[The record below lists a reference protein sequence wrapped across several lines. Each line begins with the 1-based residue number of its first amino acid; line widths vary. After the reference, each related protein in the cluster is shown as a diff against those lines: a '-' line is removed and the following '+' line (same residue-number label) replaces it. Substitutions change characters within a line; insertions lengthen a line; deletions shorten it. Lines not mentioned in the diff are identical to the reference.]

1 MTLPTAYFNE
11 LYSAFEEA
19 KHCKDGPE
27 YLYNIAGST
36 IRLSFAGEALVSS
49 ICPALEHL
57 KIEKASTQSL
67 SVCLWDSASAGI
79 KLPILPWQKDK
90 MIAVEKDNKYQK
102 DIDQFRIYFKD
113 LHVQGVYQVGANTLS
128 MLDSERN
135 LAVYWVPNARQMHY
149 YESGAPLRAINQWWA
164 KSRGLQ
170 LVHAGAVGTSDG
182 GVLLAG
188 ASGSGKSVTALSC
201 IKSDLLYASDDY
213 VLLSADPVPYLYSLY
228 NSCKVKDSDIQRFPE
243 FVPAIINEDNI
254 KKEKTILFLHDYYPK
269 KIVTGFKVRA
279 ILLPRVTGGKT
290 KLNSVTA
297 SIALKAMAPS
307 TIFQLPGAGQD
318 DLKMMA
324 KLVRQI
330 PSYFLELGQD
340 TDAIPDVI
348 LDLLADK

>member
-1 MTLPTAYFNE
+1 MTTAYFDLLNG
-11 LYSAFEEA
+11 AFQEA
-19 KHCKDGPE
+19 KHGKDGPE
-27 YLYNIAGST
+27 FFYNIAGST
-36 IRLSFAGEALVSS
+36 VRLNFAGEALVPS

-57 KIEKASTQSL
+57 KIKKASKQSL
-67 SVCLWDSASAGI
+67 SIYLWDSATTGI

-90 MIAVEKDNKYQK
+90 MITVEKDNKHQK

-128 MLDSERN
+128 MLDSDRN

-149 YESGAPLRAINQWWA
+149 YESGSPLRAIFQWWA

-170 LVHAGAVGTSDG
+170 LVHAGAVGTPDG

-213 VLLSADPVPYLYSLY
+213 VLLGTDPIPYLYSLY
-228 NSCKVKDSDIQRFPE
+228 NSCKVNDGDIKRFPE
-243 FVPAIINEDNI
+243 FVPATINEDNI

-269 KIVTGFKVRA
+269 KIVTSFKIRA

-297 SIALKAMAPS
+297 GIALKAMAPS

-324 KLVRQI
+324 KLIRQI

-340 TDAIPDVI
+340 TDAIPDII
-348 LDLLADK
+348 LDLLAHN